1 MYFFQKYG
9 LTNGAVRVNIIG
21 RAREKSAHT
30 AMMRE
35 IAPEGGNFRGV
46 CPVIGRLSDPVRA
59 GVYRRRQE
67 GPALRRPFFMVRSD
81 THGGVNKKM
90 LIRTQDPKN

>member
-1 MYFFQKYG
+1 
-9 LTNGAVRVNIIG
+9 
-21 RAREKSAHT
+21 
-30 AMMRE
+30 MMRE